1 MFFHIAKLILHLSIL
16 DLTDKFLLFSFYAE
30 DGSLCYFIVSV
41 IGSKSLISQLA
52 VRVKGWWFSAAIFKK
67 LSINSLHRLLRE
79 WVFFLTSPTGAS
91 RCLWLAQPGREDGW
105 ICHWLVNCVAGLS
118 LTSGLWLLSGSIQNK
133 LADCSHISH
142 SICFDFVECSP

>member
-1 MFFHIAKLILHLSIL
+1 MSFHVVKLILQLNFL
-16 DLTDKFLLFSFYAE
+16 DLTDKF
-30 DGSLCYFIVSV
+30 CYF
-41 IGSKSLISQLA
+41 LLC
-52 VRVKGWWFSAAIFKK
+52 RGWQFVLFYCFCDWQQKPNFTACSEGEGVVVFCSYIQK
-67 LSINSLHRLLRE
+67 LSINSLHGLLRE
-79 WVFFLTSPTGAS
+79 WVFLLISPNAAS
-91 RCLWLAQPGREDGW
+91 CCLWLAQPGREDGW